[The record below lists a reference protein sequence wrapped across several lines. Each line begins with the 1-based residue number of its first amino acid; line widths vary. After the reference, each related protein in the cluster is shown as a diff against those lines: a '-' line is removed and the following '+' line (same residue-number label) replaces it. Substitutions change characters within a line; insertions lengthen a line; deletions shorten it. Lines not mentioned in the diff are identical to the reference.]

1 MASAVAHTERAPA
14 VPPAPARRRLTGGRW
29 HHRAAKVAVV
39 LLALTPLAYLAY
51 GAYADAL
58 GANPVEAI
66 EFGTG
71 KWTLR
76 FLIVTLMITPVRQIT
91 GWNWLIRYRRLVG
104 LLTFF
109 FATVHLSVYFALDV
123 GFSVGDVV
131 HDVIKHPYITMGML
145 AWLTLVP
152 LAITST
158 RGWVRRL
165 GGRRWTR
172 LHQLVYVTAVAGSIH
187 FLWAVK
193 KDRSEPL
200 AYVTIFAALFA
211 YRIWHALDR
220 RGARA
225 LAQRAPQRAR

>member
-1 MASAVAHTERAPA
+1 M
-14 VPPAPARRRLTGGRW
+14 
-29 HHRAAKVAVV
+29 KIAVV
-39 LLALTPLAYLAY
+39 ALALVPLGYLAY
-51 GAYADAL
+51 GAYADTL

-76 FLIVTLMITPVRQIT
+76 LLMATLFVTPIRQTT
-91 GWNWLIRYRRLVG
+91 GWNWLIKYRRLLG

-109 FATVHLSVYFALDV
+109 YATIHLSVYFSLDV

-131 HDVIKHPYITMGML
+131 HDVRKHPYITMGML

-165 GGRRWTR
+165 GGKRWAR
-172 LHQLVYVTAVAGSIH
+172 LHQLVYVTAIAGTIH

-200 AYVTIFAALFA
+200 VYLSIFAVLLS
-211 YRIWHALDR
+211 YRIWHSVAPSFAR
-220 RGARA
+220 RSSASSGEERSS
-225 LAQRAPQRAR
+225 R

>member
-1 MASAVAHTERAPA
+1 VAAAVARPQE
-14 VPPAPARRRLTGGRW
+14 PAPHRPPPVRRSSSWRQ
-29 HHRAAKVAVV
+29 RAVKSAIVA
-39 LLALTPLAYLAY
+39 LALAPLAYLAY

-76 FLIVTLMITPVRQIT
+76 LLMATLFITPVRQTT
-91 GWNWLIRYRRLVG
+91 GWNWLVKYRRLLG
-104 LLTFF
+104 LLTFLY
-109 FATVHLSVYFALDV
+109 ATIHLSVYFSLDV

-131 HDVIKHPYITMGML
+131 HDVRKHPYITMGML

-165 GGRRWTR
+165 GGKRWAR
-172 LHQLVYVTAVAGSIH
+172 LHRLVYVTAIAGTIH

-200 AYVTIFAALFA
+200 AYATIFGALLA
-211 YRIWHALDR
+211 YRLWRAAAPALTR
-220 RGARA
+220 RA
-225 LAQRAPQRAR
+225 

>member
-1 MASAVAHTERAPA
+1 MAKLV
-14 VPPAPARRRLTGGRW
+14 L
-29 HHRAAKVAVV
+29 V

-51 GAYADAL
+51 GAYADTL

-76 FLIVTLMITPVRQIT
+76 LLIVTLMITPARQIT
-91 GWNWLIRYRRLVG
+91 GWNWLIKYRRLVG

-165 GGRRWTR
+165 GGKRWAR
-172 LHQLVYVTAVAGSIH
+172 LHRMVYVTAVAACIH

-193 KDRSEPL
+193 KDHSEPL
-200 AYVTIFAALFA
+200 AYVAIFGGLFF
-211 YRIWHALDR
+211 YRIWHSVSR
-220 RGARA
+220 RF
-225 LAQRAPQRAR
+225 AQRSSAPSSVVPSSP

>member
-1 MASAVAHTERAPA
+1 M
-14 VPPAPARRRLTGGRW
+14 
-29 HHRAAKVAVV
+29 
-39 LLALTPLAYLAY
+39 LLALGPLAYLAY
-51 GAYADAL
+51 GAYADTL

-76 FLIVTLMITPVRQIT
+76 LLIVTLMITPARQIT
-91 GWNWLIRYRRLVG
+91 GWNWLIKYRRLIG

-109 FATVHLSVYFALDV
+109 FATVHLSVYFSLDV

-145 AWLTLVP
+145 AWLKLFPLYGVALCVLAWLTLLP

-165 GGRRWTR
+165 GGKRWTR
-172 LHQLVYVTAVAGSIH
+172 LHQLIYVTAVAGSIH

-211 YRIWHALDR
+211 YRFWHAFDR
-220 RGARA
+220 RRVRAVTQSAR
-225 LAQRAPQRAR
+225 